1 MAHPGWGEQWGNQPV
16 PAARPAVSRPDAR
29 GRSRRPSRRRTRRPL
44 RTALLVTAVVLLA
57 VLGAGA
63 FLAVD
68 ALRAR
73 DSLQAAADD
82 VSRLQAHVSAGE
94 TAEAEAVVP
103 QLQRNA
109 ADARERTDGPLWSIA
124 AALPWAGPNVDAVR
138 TVAQVVDG
146 LAQRALP
153 PLVRATS
160 VVDPAAL
167 APVDGRLD
175 LAPVAAIAPQVTGAD
190 TAVRASAEQLDAV
203 DVDALVPQVAG
214 PVRELQEQ
222 VAAVAA
228 DTATASRA
236 VQLLPAMLGVEGPR
250 EYLVLVQNNAE
261 PRATGGIAGAVL
273 RLRAEDGRLE
283 VLEQRTGGELA
294 GLEQPV
300 VELTP
305 AEQDLFGPL
314 LATDMRDVNFTPD
327 FPRSAQIARAIWAQQ
342 VGDEVSGVLSVDPGT
357 LALVLGATGPV
368 TVPGGELTA
377 DNVVPTLLNEVYLEL
392 EDPRQQDAFFAGTAA
407 AVFAAVA
414 GGQGDPARAVDA
426 LAEAARQG
434 RLMVWSADTD
444 EQALL
449 DGTVLS
455 GELRGTAGDSPVVG
469 AFLNDGTQA
478 KVGYYLEVQGG
489 VTSVACRP
497 DGGQT
502 LELEL
507 VYTYAAP
514 ADAATLPE
522 YLVGLDAIVP
532 PGEFRTN
539 LLLYLPSNSQM
550 TDVLVDGQPGQMH
563 AQVHDDLSV
572 GSLTWDFEPGQK
584 RTITATIDTGAGQR
598 GDPLLRTTP
607 TAAGYSNV
615 SALSSCGSSS

>member
-1 MAHPGWGEQWGNQPV
+1 MA
-16 PAARPAVSRPDAR
+16 AV
-29 GRSRRPSRRRTRRPL
+29 
-44 RTALLVTAVVLLA
+44 LLV

-63 FLAVD
+63 VLAVD

-73 DSLQAAADD
+73 DALEAAADD
-82 VSRLQAHVSAGE
+82 VARLQAHVTAGE
-94 TAEAEAVVP
+94 IAAAEAVVP
-103 QLQRNA
+103 QLQKNA
-109 ADARERTDGPLWSIA
+109 TDARERTDGPLWSLA

-153 PLVRATS
+153 PLVQATS
-160 VVDPAAL
+160 AVDPAAL

-190 TAVRASAEQLDAV
+190 AAVRASAEQLDGV
-203 DVDALVPQVAG
+203 DVDALVPQVAA

-236 VQLLPAMLGVEGPR
+236 VQLLPAMLGAEGPR

-273 RLRAEDGRLE
+273 RLRADDGRLE

-294 GLEQPV
+294 GLQQPV

-305 AEQDLFGPL
+305 AEEDLFGPL

-327 FPRSAQIARAIWAQQ
+327 FPRSAQIARAIWAQE
-342 VGDEVSGVLSVDPGT
+342 VGGEISGVLSVDPGT
-357 LALVLGATGPV
+357 LALVLSATGPV
-368 TVPGGELTA
+368 TVPGGQLTA
-377 DNVVPTLLNEVYLEL
+377 DNVVPRLLHDVYLEL
-392 EDPRQQDAFFAGTAA
+392 ENPRQQDAFFADTAA

-414 GGQGDPARAVDA
+414 GGQGDPAGSVDA

-434 RLMVWSADTD
+434 RLMVWSADAD

-449 DGTVLS
+449 EGTVLS

-478 KVGYYLEVQGG
+478 KLGYYLDVQGG

-497 DGGQT
+497 DGSQT

-507 VYTYAAP
+507 VYTYTAP

-522 YLVGLDAIVP
+522 YLVGLDTIVP

-550 TDVLVDGQPGQMH
+550 TDVFVDGQPGQMH

-598 GDPLLRTTP
+598 GDPHLRATP
-607 TAAGYSNV
+607 TAAGHGNV
-615 SALSSCGSSS
+615 SALSSCRSSS